1 MVILAG
7 PAVKLTGCWPKA
19 TTPPNRRTPPTR
31 TAAFK
36 VALKL
41 LVLMGSLMSSV
52 GLVNHKFPGI
62 NQHHHQHSAGE
73 NIVGGD
79 LALVV
84 RVPHKR
90 KPSLTGRRVRDRAR
104 RRSGTRGAGRSDGGI
119 RTQIGTAAVPGA
131 VREDVRIG
139 QSYRAAARHIAE
151 RSSLHWLVVVLT
163 PLVIIQRRLCR
174 TKGVV
179 AVGVRST
186 GKLCDGVGGGGVV
199 TVRIPVQTLAGPVE
213 NPIHG
218 QPRSRGGG
226 EQQRSGEIGISR
238 TAGAEDQVPVAPQ
251 DAHMVTV
258 LVERMLPPAL
268 ADDA

>member
-90 KPSLTGRRVRDRAR
+90 KASLIGRRVRDRAR
-104 RRSGTRGAGRSDGGI
+104 RWSGTGGPNRSDGRI
-119 RTQIGTAAVPGA
+119 RT
-131 VREDVRIG
+131 
-139 QSYRAAARHIAE
+139 
-151 RSSLHWLVVVLT
+151 
-163 PLVIIQRRLCR
+163 
-174 TKGVV
+174 
-179 AVGVRST
+179 
-186 GKLCDGVGGGGVV
+186 
-199 TVRIPVQTLAGPVE
+199 LACPVE
-213 NPIHG
+213 NPIH
-218 QPRSRGGG
+218 RLSRRGGGG
-226 EQQRSGEIGISR
+226 EQQRSGEGRSGSRIGR
-238 TAGAEDQVPVAPQ
+238 AQNQVPIAPQ
-251 DAHMVTV
+251 DAHMVPV

-268 ADDA
+268 ADDAQQDLLARMHVRIAV

>member
-90 KPSLTGRRVRDRAR
+90 KASLIGRRVRDRAR
-104 RRSGTRGAGRSDGGI
+104 RWSGTGGPNRSDGRI
-119 RTQIGTAAVPGA
+119 RTKIGTAAKPGA

-139 QSYRAAARHIAE
+139 QSYGAAARDIAE
-151 RSSLHWLVVVLT
+151 RSSLHGLVVVLT
-163 PLVIIQRRLCR
+163 PLVIVDGGGGR
-174 TKGVV
+174 GVI
-179 AVGVRST
+179 AVGIRST
-186 GKLCDGVGGGGVV
+186 GKLSARVGRTGIV
-199 TVRIPVQTLAGPVE
+199 TVRIPIQTLACPVE
-213 NPIHG
+213 NPIH
-218 QPRSRGGG
+218 RLSRRGGGG
-226 EQQRSGEIGISR
+226 EQQRSGEGRSRSRIGR
-238 TAGAEDQVPVAPQ
+238 A
-251 DAHMVTV
+251 
-258 LVERMLPPAL
+258 
-268 ADDA
+268 